1 VLHSFK
7 SNDQNGSRLYR
18 DNGEAAATIPKT
30 GEKPRIQ
37 VSFAPPRLRR
47 DHRSTQTKQGSVM
60 GRGPSIENRK
70 NAEDA
75 RRGKVFTKLIREITI
90 AARNGA
96 DPGVNAR
103 LRMGIDKA
111 LAANM
116 SKDTIERAVRR
127 GSGAEGADD
136 MQEIRYEGYGPGGV
150 ALIIDAM
157 TDNSQRTVADIR
169 HALAKHG
176 GNLGTSGSV
185 AFQFKRIGE
194 IIVDTSAA
202 GGEDKVLEAA
212 LDAGADDVQGNGSET
227 SVLTSPESFESVKKA
242 LAGAGF
248 SFVRDGIV
256 MRPDNR
262 VGVAGENEETL
273 HDLIDWLE
281 ELDDVQDV
289 YHNADLPA

>member
-1 VLHSFK
+1 
-7 SNDQNGSRLYR
+7 
-18 DNGEAAATIPKT
+18 
-30 GEKPRIQ
+30 
-37 VSFAPPRLRR
+37 
-47 DHRSTQTKQGSVM
+47 M

-96 DPGVNAR
+96 DPNGNAR

-127 GSGAEGADD
+127 GSGAEGADN

-157 TDNSQRTVADIR
+157 TDNSQRTVADVR

-194 IIVDTSAA
+194 IVVDTSAA
-202 GGEDKVLEAA
+202 GSEDKVLETA
-212 LDAGADDVQGNGSET
+212 LDAGADDVQSEGGET
-227 SVLTSPESFESVKKA
+227 LVLSAPDAFEGVKKA
-242 LAGAGF
+242 LGGAGLTL
-248 SFVRDGIV
+248 VRDEIV
-256 MRPDNR
+256 MRPENR
-262 VGVAGENEETL
+262 VAVAGENAETL
-273 HDLIDWLE
+273 RDLIDWLE
-281 ELDDVQDV
+281 GLDDVQDV
-289 YHNADLPA
+289 YHNADLG